1 MTVTFPKGFKSSG
14 IHSGIKEDNKLD
26 LALIYMDEPVSP
38 VAVGVFTSNE
48 AKASPVLVSQ
58 LNLEASKN
66 AARAIILNS
75 GNANAGMG
83 KKGFDD
89 ASLMVQKVSQS
100 LDLDFRDV
108 LVAST
113 GLIGIPMPIDRII
126 ESIPLL
132 ISELSS
138 DWENSAKAILTTDTK
153 EKTATFEGESGFR
166 IGAIAKGA
174 AMLAPAL
181 ATMLCVVTTDF
192 RSDAQNLDLALKLAV
207 EDSFNSIVV
216 DGCMS
221 TNDTVLL
228 LSSGSE
234 EGSFDEFRSG
244 LGQVLKSLSNQMV
257 KDAEGS
263 TVFANLKVKGA
274 ASKEQARTC
283 ARQVATS
290 VLVRCSL
297 NGHDPYWGRIL
308 SELGAARTGID
319 QHKVSIFYGETEVAR
334 DGAPFAHDAK
344 SLKMY
349 MERDEIE
356 ITADL
361 KLGYFEAEI
370 TFCDISHAYIDENI
384 GTS

>member
-1 MTVTFPKGFKSSG
+1 M
-14 IHSGIKEDNKLD
+14 
-26 LALIYMDEPVSP
+26 
-38 VAVGVFTSNE
+38 
-48 AKASPVLVSQ
+48 
-58 LNLEASKN
+58 
-66 AARAIILNS
+66 
-75 GNANAGMG
+75 
-83 KKGFDD
+83 
-89 ASLMVQKVSQS
+89 
-100 LDLDFRDV
+100 
-108 LVAST
+108 
-113 GLIGIPMPIDRII
+113 
-126 ESIPLL
+126 

-138 DWENSAKAILTTDTK
+138 SWENAAKAILTTDTK

-174 AMLAPAL
+174 AMLAPAM

-192 RSDAQNLDLALKLAV
+192 RSDAENLNLALKLGI

-228 LSSGSE
+228 LSSGSK
-234 EGSFDEFRSG
+234 EGSFDEFKLG
-244 LGQVLKSLSNQMV
+244 LGQVLKSLSDQMV

-263 TVFANLKVKGA
+263 TVFVNLKVKGA

-297 NGHDPYWGRIL
+297 NGRDPYWGRIL
-308 SELGAARTGID
+308 SELGAARTGIN
-319 QHKVSIFYGETEVAR
+319 QHKVSIFYGEIEVAR
-334 DGAPFAHDAK
+334 EGAPFEHDAK
-344 SLKMY
+344 SLKEY

-361 KLGYFEAEI
+361 KLGNFEAEI